1 MPVDVID
8 GERRS
13 ESSPQTPIVSIDLRS
28 QAFHNRPT
36 QVFAEMRTVGPVLRV
51 KMPLLG
57 TVWAATTYASC
68 EAVLKANDL
77 FVMEGRHAG
86 KRGAAG
92 FQMWLPETLR
102 LLLDSML
109 MKDEP
114 EHRRLRKLVDHAFG
128 RRNILVMRA
137 DIDALADRIIDEFK
151 GDVVD
156 LIPALCRRLPTDVIS
171 DLLGIPH
178 ADRAQFG
185 RWAMA
190 FSTVRGAFDLP
201 RLFTNV
207 RRMAGYLRGEIESCR
222 RAPKPGLISELVA
235 AEHDGEQLSE
245 NELLAMVFLL
255 MTAGFETT
263 NTLIG
268 DSILE
273 LDRHPEQ
280 KAWLL
285 ADPAARMERA
295 VEELA
300 RFNSPLQ
307 STKPRFVAQ
316 DHEFFGRRLKR
327 GDVIIP
333 ILGSANHDPA
343 IFDDPEALRLD
354 RFPNPH
360 LVFSTGVHFC
370 LGLQLARLE
379 TQCALSRLY
388 ARYPDLKIINSDK
401 PDWTERILVHGLRS
415 LPARLGRQ
423 AA

>member
-1 MPVDVID
+1 MPVEVLD
-8 GERRS
+8 GEFRS
-13 ESSPQTPIVSIDLRS
+13 EGSPQTPILSIDLRS
-28 QAFHNRPT
+28 KAFHDRPT
-36 QVFAEMRTVGPVLRV
+36 QAFAEMRTAGPVARI
-51 KMPLLG
+51 KIPLLG
-57 TVWAATTYASC
+57 KVWVATTYASC
-68 EAVLKANDL
+68 EAVLKTNDV

-86 KRGAAG
+86 RRGAAG
-92 FQMWLPETLR
+92 FQWWLPETLR

-128 RRNILVMRA
+128 RRNILAMRA
-137 DIDALADRIIDEFK
+137 DIDALTDRIIDEFN
-151 GDVVD
+151 GEVVD

-185 RWAMA
+185 QWAMA
-190 FSTVRGAFDLP
+190 FSTIRGAVDLP
-201 RLFTNV
+201 RLYANV

-222 RAPKPGLISELVA
+222 RARKPGLISELVA
-235 AEHDGEQLSE
+235 AEHEGERLAE

-273 LDRHPEQ
+273 LDRHPNQ

-285 ADPAARMERA
+285 ADPDTRMERA

-300 RFNSPLQ
+300 RFTSPLQ
-307 STKPRFVAQ
+307 ATKPRFVAQ
-316 DHEFFGRRLKR
+316 DHEFFGRHLKR
-327 GDVIIP
+327 GDVIMP

-343 IFDDPEALRLD
+343 IFDEPETLRLD

-360 LVFSTGVHFC
+360 LVFSTGIHFC

-379 TQCALSRLY
+379 ARCAISRLY
-388 ARYPDLKIINSDK
+388 TRYPDLKVINPDR
-401 PDWTERILVHGLRS
+401 PDWNERLLVHGLGS
-415 LPARLGRQ
+415 LPVRLGRQ
-423 AA
+423 AV

>member
-1 MPVDVID
+1 MPVEEID
-8 GERRS
+8 GEPSSGRS
-13 ESSPQTPIVSIDLRS
+13 SRTPVLSLDLRS
-28 QAFHNRPT
+28 KAFHNDPT
-36 QVFAEMRTVGPVLRV
+36 RAFAAMRSAGVVARV
-51 KMPLLG
+51 KLPLMG
-57 TVWAATTYASC
+57 VTWAATTYASC
-68 EAVLKANDL
+68 EAVLKANDV

-86 KRGAAG
+86 RRGAAG
-92 FQMWLPETLR
+92 FQWWLPETLR
-102 LLLDSML
+102 LLFDSML

-128 RRNILVMRA
+128 RRNILAMRT
-137 DIDALADRIIDEFK
+137 DIEALADRIIDEFE

-156 LIPALCRRLPTDVIS
+156 LIPALCRRLPTDVIG
-171 DLLGIPH
+171 DLLGIPE

-185 RWAMA
+185 RWALV
-190 FSTVRGAFDLP
+190 FSTIRGVFDLP
-201 RLFTNV
+201 RLFANV
-207 RRMAGYLRGEIESCR
+207 RRMTRYLRGQIELCR
-222 RAPKPGLISELVA
+222 RGPRPGLIGELVA
-235 AEHDGEQLSE
+235 AERDGERLTE
-245 NELLAMVFLL
+245 NELLSMVFLL

-295 VEELA
+295 IEELA
-300 RFNSPLQ
+300 RFTSPLQ
-307 STKPRFVAQ
+307 ATKPRFVAQ
-316 DHEFFGRRLKR
+316 DHEFFGQHLKR

-343 IFDDPEALRLD
+343 IFGDPETLRLD

-388 ARYPDLKIINSDK
+388 ARYPGLEIINPDR
-401 PDWTERILVHGLRS
+401 PDWSERLLVHGLRS
-415 LPARLGRQ
+415 LPARLGRP